1 MLKSK
6 IVYAKRI
13 KYNSIDGSGW
23 DDGHDEIVSFDGY
36 LTRTLCLWSVLFD
49 FFGSWVLDFH
59 IVFFAAGKIWMLYV
73 VHTHTCPYKQSGDM
87 HRLFWSKSIQ
97 MHTVALSYMTFGA
110 RVKVY
115 VWTFYT
121 LQLFICHFFE
131 YLKTNLI
138 MWIFSR
144 SIVDMIHI
152 LGNKNHASMCTY
164 VSFVTFSYRFLFA
177 AIFILERIKLF
188 HQNSPPQVCFQSF
201 TLSLSNWS

>member
-1 MLKSK
+1 MCF
-6 IVYAKRI
+6 
-13 KYNSIDGSGW
+13 SI
-23 DDGHDEIVSFDGY
+23 F
-36 LTRTLCLWSVLFD
+36 LLVLGFWI
-49 FFGSWVLDFH
+49 F
-59 IVFFAAGKIWMLYV
+59 ILYFLPLV
-73 VHTHTCPYKQSGDM
+73 KFECSTSYIHTHIHICPYKQSGDM

-121 LQLFICHFFE
+121 LQLLICHFFE
-131 YLKTNLI
+131 YLKTILI

-152 LGNKNHASMCTY
+152 LGNMNHASLCTY

-177 AIFILERIKLF
+177 AMFIREWIKLF
-188 HQNSPPQVCFQSF
+188 HQNSPPQVCS
-201 TLSLSNWS
+201 